1 MKKYPKKPEAVY
13 FFDTCLIDLL
23 YPEVGKAGIKLLQRE
38 GVKVFS
44 LRNKLVVV
52 SSRLISDFMTSH
64 AKFIQLKLNY
74 FLKKFRL

>member
-13 FFDTCLIDLL
+13 FFDTSLIDLL

-52 SSRLISDFMTSH
+52 SPLLIPDFMSRH
-64 AKFIQLKLNY
+64 AKLLQLKLNY
-74 FLKKFRL
+74 FMKKFLL

>member
-13 FFDTCLIDLL
+13 FFDTSLIDLL

-38 GVKVFS
+38 GVKVFF

-52 SSRLISDFMTSH
+52 SLLLIPDFMTRH
-64 AKFIQLKLNY
+64 AKLLQLKLNY
-74 FLKKFRL
+74 FMKKFLL

>member
-13 FFDTCLIDLL
+13 YFGTCLVDLL
-23 YPEVGKAGIKLLQRE
+23 YPEAGIAGIKLLQRE

-52 SSRLISDFMTSH
+52 SSRLIPDFMTSH
-64 AKFIQLKLNY
+64 AKLLQLKLNY

>member
-13 FFDTCLIDLL
+13 FFDTSLIDLL

-52 SSRLISDFMTSH
+52 GSRLIADFMTNH
-64 AKFIQLKLNY
+64 AKLLQLKLNY

>member
-13 FFDTCLIDLL
+13 FFDTSLIDLL
-23 YPEVGKAGIKLLQRE
+23 YPEEGKAGIKLLQRE
-38 GVKVFS
+38 GVNVFS

-52 SSRLISDFMTSH
+52 SSRLIEEFMTSQ
-64 AKFIQLKLNY
+64 AKLLHLKLNY

>member
-13 FFDTCLIDLL
+13 FFDTSLIDLL

-38 GVKVFS
+38 GVKFFP
-44 LRNKLVVV
+44 LRKKLVLV
-52 SSRLISDFMTSH
+52 SPLLIPDFMLRH
-64 AKFIQLKLNY
+64 AKLLQLKLNY